1 MLNFP
6 CIPHICDG
14 LLRTKSMVVYMVV
27 YTVNKTDIM
36 PYPQEFAISEYELQA
51 LSKNK
56 QANKTDV

>member
-1 MLNFP
+1 
-6 CIPHICDG
+6 
-14 LLRTKSMVVYMVV
+14 MVVYMVV